1 MDTNTEHAQARLAK
15 ALAILE
21 AEIDRRETVLDAL
34 KDAAGAMREMLTGG
48 SDDLMDKADVTAFLG
63 VSRTSVDRYIAGRV
77 PPYKP
82 PFPAPHQTR
91 GKKLFYRRSAI
102 LSWKET
108 YLTEKH
114 HATET

>member
-1 MDTNTEHAQARLAK
+1 MGEANEHAQARLAK
-15 ALAILE
+15 ALAVLE
-21 AEIDRRETVLDAL
+21 AEIDRREEVLDTL
-34 KDAAGAMREMLTGG
+34 KDAAGAMRELLTGS
-48 SDDLMDKADVTAFLG
+48 SDDLMDKADVIAFLG
-63 VSRTSVDRYIAGRV
+63 VSRTAVDRYIAGRV
-77 PPYKP
+77 PSHKP

-114 HATET
+114 HAT